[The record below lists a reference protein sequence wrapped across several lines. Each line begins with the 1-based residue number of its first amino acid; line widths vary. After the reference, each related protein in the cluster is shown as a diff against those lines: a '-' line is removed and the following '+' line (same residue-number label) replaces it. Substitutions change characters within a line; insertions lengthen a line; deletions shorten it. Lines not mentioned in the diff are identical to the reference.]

1 MHLKTTPL
9 RQRGIATLLIVLL
22 LGLAVS
28 VTVAATIFSLRSNQ
42 QQQITTHS
50 VRSAQAAA
58 WRGVEAIRQYLL
70 SLDNTTYDSWINNP
84 PGFPLTFNSLSS
96 IGVSQ
101 AKITKIEKTSAG
113 YHVMSQVT
121 GVSAEADEKIRTSAT
136 VDVVYNIAA
145 EQDHAGQSSI
155 KCSLKPSVPMV
166 FNSPLEVSG
175 GSLAVTNSMNFENI
189 AVNGSISLQNASQAT
204 ISGCSTGDIY
214 LSGGGIKQ
222 NGHLFAYG
230 KITVNNMTPP
240 NGTTLWGKEI
250 ALDSSSSNA
259 QYTALQAGGY
269 DVDVFNPKEQVIG
282 HALVGGKILSP
293 SITSPA
299 LPWSKGKL
307 IPLPNKVVITLND
320 HSTVLVDLALASINP
335 NTGEVSNLDNAVSTL
350 TGSVSL
356 PSSIHFQA
364 TDIAGGDIRFDGLAN
379 TQLIWGNAIFAALG
393 LQGFQ
398 VQTMLANAELQA
410 GRGSITSL
418 TGGADLWAKGAQ
430 GSTSYKNYTNFPH
443 INTGSIAGTVFYG
456 ADRARL
462 PTSDLGAAGVKIQ
475 MQQPITPGLPGL
487 PYCDVRVESIK
498 ASDYKSIANYIF
510 ELKDGVPFLTIQNVK
525 TDTGKSLDGQ
535 YNLKTT
541 NISRLPETTG
551 MPFIACYQEPDQ
563 WGNGRCRQLSETTA
577 TTGWR
582 FSNIYRFP
590 PGVVWFDR
598 SVTIDGSQPVLY
610 NTIISAGDVVLT
622 TSGSTKT
629 VTAPN
634 FSTAKTICDG
644 SFWPTNLCDKS
655 RQPSM
660 FASWKDTDGATHFGL
675 PVGNLVVGA
684 EGSGSLAGWTLNG
697 HVILNQTLINSANKT
712 KIRGSLT
719 VGADNNSK
727 NTMNISAGGAEVEIP
742 SNSDNSY
749 IPGPCQTNTSTIPG
763 PNTVEV
769 FWSRYL

>member
-1 MHLKTTPL
+1 MHLLTTPF

-42 QQQITTHS
+42 QLQITTHS

-70 SLDNTTYDSWINNP
+70 SLENTTYDSWINDP
-84 PGFPLTFNSLSS
+84 PSFPLTIKSLSS

-101 AKITKIEKTSAG
+101 AKITKIEKTTTG
-113 YHVMSQVT
+113 YLVMSQVT
-121 GVSAEADEKIRTSAT
+121 GVSAEADEKIRTSAI

-145 EQDHAGQSSI
+145 GKQQAGQSSI
-155 KCSLKPSVPMV
+155 KCSLKPSVPLV
-166 FNSPLEVSG
+166 FNTPLDITG
-175 GSLAVTNSMNFENI
+175 GSLAVTNSVNFENI
-189 AVNGSISLQNASQAT
+189 AVNGPISLQNASQAS
-204 ISGCSTGDIY
+204 ISGCSTGDIF

-222 NGHLFAYG
+222 NGHLFSYG
-230 KITVNNMTPP
+230 KITVKSMSPP

-250 ALDSSSSNA
+250 VLDGSASNA
-259 QYTALQAGGY
+259 QYAALQAGGY
-269 DVDVFNPKEQVIG
+269 DVEVLNTKEQVIG
-282 HALVGGKILSP
+282 HAIVGGKILP
-293 SITSPA
+293 TSMTSAA
-299 LPWSKGKL
+299 LPLSKGRV
-307 IPLPNKVVITLND
+307 IPFSNRIIITLND
-320 HSTVLVDLALASINP
+320 QSTALVDLALASINA
-335 NTGEVSNLDNAVSTL
+335 NTGEVSNLDSAVSDI
-350 TGSVSL
+350 TGSASL
-356 PSSIHFQA
+356 PGSIHFQA
-364 TDIAGGDIRFDGLAN
+364 TGIAGGDIRFEGLSN
-379 TQLIWGNAIFAALG
+379 TQLVWGNSIYAALG

-398 VQTMLANAELQA
+398 VQKMLANAELQA
-410 GRGSITSL
+410 GRGTIASL

-430 GSTSYKNYTNFPH
+430 GNPLYKNYTNFTR
-443 INTGSIAGTVFYG
+443 IDSGSIAGSVFYG
-456 ADRARL
+456 SDRAAL
-462 PTSDLGAAGVKIQ
+462 PTTDFAAAGVRIQ
-475 MQQPITPGLPGL
+475 KQQPVTPGLPGL

-498 ASDYKSIANYIF
+498 ANDYKTIANYIF

-541 NISRLPETTG
+541 NISRLPEKTG
-551 MPFIACYQEPDQ
+551 NAFIACYQEPDQ
-563 WGNGRCRQLSETTA
+563 WGNGVCRELSQTSA
-577 TTGWR
+577 TTGWQL
-582 FSNIYRFP
+582 SNIYRFP

-598 SVTIDGSQPVLY
+598 SVTINGSQPVLY
-610 NTIISAGDVVLT
+610 NTIISAGDVIFT
-622 TSGSTKT
+622 ANGSTKT

-655 RQPSM
+655 HQPSL

-675 PVGNLVVGA
+675 PVGNLAIGA

-697 HVILNQTLINSANKT
+697 HVVLNQTLITSANKA
-712 KIRGSLT
+712 KIQGSLT
-719 VGADNNSK
+719 VGANSNANNR
-727 NTMNISAGGAEVEIP
+727 TTITAGGAEVQIP
-742 SNSDNSY
+742 SSSDNSY